1 MSNQISLRADGGR
14 PMDISKLDS
23 EKLYYSFVSGAQEV
37 IKNKNSLNEINVFP
51 VADGD
56 TGSNLSSTMHAIIL
70 EAKISGSV
78 KETMNSIADAALTG
92 ARGNSGIIIA
102 QYINGIFLSLMD
114 EETITIPSFA
124 ETVKN
129 AVPYAYQA
137 ISDPVEGTIITVIRE
152 WADAVYSH
160 KDLSANFS
168 ELFSK
173 SLIAANKSLE
183 ATTSRL
189 KVLQDS
195 KVVDSGAKGFVYFL
209 QGFATFL
216 RTGKVDLEVS
226 DEPEDLSFNEEL
238 IHSQGEIHHRY
249 CTEALLSG
257 DSIDL
262 EALKAELALYGDS
275 LIVAGNNHKARIHI
289 HANAPEQ
296 VFQVLSK
303 KGIIL
308 QQKADDMVRQ
318 NESAFDRKYDT
329 ALITDSIAD
338 IPQAMLDHYQVHM
351 LPLNLNFDNTSYL
364 DKVTMTPELFY
375 PLLEEA
381 IEYPKSSQ
389 PNPIVVEKYLE
400 TVLSH
405 YDKVIILTVAKEQS
419 GTNSVFQNAVSK
431 KLHQGKKIAVIDSK
445 RNSGAEGLL
454 VMKAAEMIAAETPF
468 DEIVGAIER
477 LRDRTNIFVSVNNLK
492 YMVRSGRLSKVSGM
506 AAMTINLKPVVSI
519 DAEGKGSIAEKAFSE
534 KGNEKKLFRL
544 LEKVNAQEE
553 ISRYAIVHAN
563 NPEKAEAYR
572 KRSVVLL
579 GKEPEYIMNIS
590 TIVGMSAGVG
600 TVAISYM
607 CEEEL

>member
-1 MSNQISLRADGGR
+1 
-14 PMDISKLDS
+14 MDISKLDS

-37 IKNKNSLNEINVFP
+37 IKNKNNLNEINVFP

-78 KETMNSIADAALTG
+78 KETMSSIADAALTG

-114 EETITIPSFA
+114 EEMITIPSFA
-124 ETVKN
+124 ETVKK

-152 WADAVYSH
+152 WAAAVYSH
-160 KDLSANFS
+160 RDLSATFS

-173 SLIAANKSLE
+173 SLVTANKSLE

-195 KVVDSGAKGFVYFL
+195 RVVDSGAKGFVYFL

-216 RTGKVDLEVS
+216 RTGKVDLEVN
-226 DEPEDLSFNEEL
+226 DEPVDLAFNEEL

-257 DSIDL
+257 DAIDL

-275 LIVAGNNHKARIHI
+275 LIVAGNDHKARIHI

-296 VFQVLSK
+296 VFQVLRK
-303 KGIIL
+303 KGVIL

-318 NESAFDRKYDT
+318 NESAFDRKYAT

-338 IPQAMLDHYQVHM
+338 IPQTMLDRYQVHM

-389 PNPIVVEKYLE
+389 PNPSVVEKYLE

-405 YDKVIILTVAKEQS
+405 YDEVIILTVAKEQS

-431 KLHQGKKIAVIDSK
+431 KLHEGKKIAVIDSK

-454 VMKAAEMIAAETPF
+454 VMKAAEMIAAEVPF
-468 DEIVGAIER
+468 DEIVAMIER

-506 AAMTINLKPVVSI
+506 AAMSINLKPVVSI
-519 DAEGKGSIAEKAFSE
+519 DAKGKGSIAEKAFSE

-544 LEKVNAQEE
+544 LEKVNEQQKV
-553 ISRYAIVHAN
+553 SRYAIVHAN

-572 KRSVVLL
+572 KRSVALF

-607 CEEEL
+607 CEEES

>member
-1 MSNQISLRADGGR
+1 
-14 PMDISKLDS
+14 MDISKLDS
-23 EKLYYSFVSGAQEV
+23 ENLYYSFVSGAQEV

-70 EAKISGSV
+70 DARISGSV

-137 ISDPVEGTIITVIRE
+137 ISNPVEGTIITVIRE

-173 SLIAANKSLE
+173 SMITANKSLE

-226 DEPEDLSFNEEL
+226 DEPEDLAFNEEL
-238 IHSQGEIHHRY
+238 IHSQGEIRHRY
-249 CTEALLSG
+249 CTEALLSAA
-257 DSIDL
+257 SIDL
-262 EALKAELALYGDS
+262 EALRAELALYGDS

-296 VFQVLSK
+296 VFQVLRK

-338 IPQAMLDHYQVHM
+338 LPQEMLDRYQVHM

-389 PNPIVVEKYLE
+389 PNPIVVEKYLD

-431 KLHQGKKIAVIDSK
+431 KLHEGKKIAVIDSK

-492 YMVRSGRLSKVSGM
+492 YMVRSGRLSKVSGL

-544 LEKVNAQEE
+544 LEKVNAQEQ

-572 KRSVVLL
+572 KRSVALL

-607 CEEEL
+607 CEEES

>member
-1 MSNQISLRADGGR
+1 
-14 PMDISKLDS
+14 MDISKLDS

-137 ISDPVEGTIITVIRE
+137 ISNPVEGTIITVIRE

-173 SLIAANKSLE
+173 SMITANKSLE

-195 KVVDSGAKGFVYFL
+195 RVVDSGAKGFVYFL

-226 DEPEDLSFNEEL
+226 NQPEDLSFNEEL
-238 IHSQGEIHHRY
+238 IHSQGEIQHRY
-249 CTEALLSG
+249 CTEALLSA

-296 VFQVLSK
+296 VFQVLRK

-308 QQKADDMVRQ
+308 QQKADDMIRQ
-318 NESAFDRKYDT
+318 NESAFDRKYDI

-338 IPQAMLDHYQVHM
+338 VPQTILDRYQVHM

-364 DKVTMTPELFY
+364 DKVTMTPEIFY
-375 PLLEEA
+375 PLLEVA
-381 IEYPKSSQ
+381 VEYPKSSQ

-405 YDKVIILTVAKEQS
+405 YDQVIIVTVAKEQS
-419 GTNSVFQNAVSK
+419 GTNSVFRNAVAK
-431 KLHQGKKIAVIDSK
+431 KLQDGKKIAVIDSK

-477 LRDRTNIFVSVNNLK
+477 LRERTNIFVSVNNLK
-492 YMVRSGRLSKVSGM
+492 YMVRSGRLSKISGM
-506 AAMTINLKPVVSI
+506 AAMSINLKPVVSI

-544 LEKVNAQEE
+544 LEKVNTQNKV
-553 ISRYAIVHAN
+553 SRYAIVHAN

-572 KRSVVLL
+572 KRSVTLL

-607 CEEEL
+607 CEEES

>member
-1 MSNQISLRADGGR
+1 
-14 PMDISKLDS
+14 LDS

-102 QYINGIFLSLMD
+102 QYINGIFLSLLD

-257 DSIDL
+257 DAIDL

-296 VFQVLSK
+296 VFQVLRK

-375 PLLEEA
+375 PLLEET

-492 YMVRSGRLSKVSGM
+492 YMVRSGRLSKVSGI
-506 AAMTINLKPVVSI
+506 AAMSINLKPVVSI

-544 LEKVNAQEE
+544 LEKVNAQEK

-572 KRSVVLL
+572 KRSVALL

-607 CEEEL
+607 CEEES

>member
-1 MSNQISLRADGGR
+1 
-14 PMDISKLDS
+14 MDISKLDS

-534 KGNEKKLFRL
+534 KGNVKKLFRL

>member
-1 MSNQISLRADGGR
+1 
-14 PMDISKLDS
+14 MDISKLDS

-152 WADAVYSH
+152 RADAVYSH
-160 KDLSANFS
+160 KDHSAIFY

-173 SLIAANKSLE
+173 SLTASNKSLE

-195 KVVDSGAKGFVYFL
+195 RVVDSGAKGFVYFL

-226 DEPEDLSFNEEL
+226 DEPVDLAFNEEL

-257 DSIDL
+257 DAIDL

-275 LIVAGNNHKARIHI
+275 LIVAGNDHKARIHI

-296 VFQVLSK
+296 VFQVLRK
-303 KGIIL
+303 KGVIL

-318 NESAFDRKYDT
+318 NESAFDRKYAT

-338 IPQAMLDHYQVHM
+338 IPQTMLDRYQVHM

-492 YMVRSGRLSKVSGM
+492 YMVRSVRLSKVSGM

-544 LEKVNAQEE
+544 LEKVNAQEK

>member
-1 MSNQISLRADGGR
+1 
-14 PMDISKLDS
+14 MDISKLDS

-37 IKNKNSLNEINVFP
+37 IKNKNNLNEINVFP

-78 KETMNSIADAALTG
+78 KETMSSIADAALTG

-114 EETITIPSFA
+114 EEMITIPSFA
-124 ETVKN
+124 ETVNK

-160 KDLSANFS
+160 RDLSATFS

-173 SLIAANKSLE
+173 SLVTANKSLE

-195 KVVDSGAKGFVYFL
+195 RVVDSGAKGFVYFL

-226 DEPEDLSFNEEL
+226 DEPVDLAFNEEL

-257 DSIDL
+257 DAIDL

-275 LIVAGNNHKARIHI
+275 LIVAGNDHKARIHI

-296 VFQVLSK
+296 VFQVLRK
-303 KGIIL
+303 KGVIL

-318 NESAFDRKYDT
+318 NESAFDRKYAT

-338 IPQAMLDHYQVHM
+338 IPQTMLDRYQVHM

-544 LEKVNAQEE
+544 LEKVNAQEK

>member
-1 MSNQISLRADGGR
+1 
-14 PMDISKLDS
+14 MDISKLDS

-114 EETITIPSFA
+114 EEMITIPSFA

-173 SLIAANKSLE
+173 SLITANKSLE

-216 RTGKVDLEVS
+216 RTGKVDLEVN

-257 DSIDL
+257 DAIDL
-262 EALKAELALYGDS
+262 GALKAELALYGDS

-296 VFQVLSK
+296 VFQVLRK

-431 KLHQGKKIAVIDSK
+431 KLHEGKKIAVIDSK

-506 AAMTINLKPVVSI
+506 AAMSINLKPVVSI

-544 LEKVNAQEE
+544 LEKVNAQEK

-572 KRSVVLL
+572 KRSVALL

>member
-1 MSNQISLRADGGR
+1 MNKVLDVDGGR
-14 PMDISKLDS
+14 TMNSSTLDS
-23 EKLYYSFVSGAQEV
+23 ERLYNSFLSGAHEV

-56 TGSNLSSTMHAIIL
+56 TGSNLSSTMHAIIMD
-70 EAKISGSV
+70 AKISGSV

-114 EETITIPSFA
+114 DEMITISSFA

-137 ISDPVEGTIITVIRE
+137 ISNPVEGTIITVIRE

-160 KDLSANFS
+160 KDLSATFS

-173 SLIAANKSLE
+173 SLITANKSLK

-216 RTGKVDLEVS
+216 HTGKLDLKVS
-226 DEPEDLSFNEEL
+226 EEQEDLSFNEEL
-238 IHSQGEIHHRY
+238 IHGQGEIRHRY
-249 CTEALLSG
+249 CTEALLSA

-262 EALKAELALYGDS
+262 EALRSELALYGDS

-296 VFQVLSK
+296 VFQVLRK

-308 QQKADDMVRQ
+308 QQKADDMIRQ
-318 NESAFDRKYDT
+318 NESAFDRKYAIT
-329 ALITDSIAD
+329 LITDSIAD
-338 IPQAMLDHYQVHM
+338 VPQEILDRYQVHM

-375 PLLEEA
+375 PLLEVA
-381 IEYPKSSQ
+381 VEYPKSSQ
-389 PNPIVVEKYLE
+389 PNPIIVEKYLE
-400 TVLSH
+400 TVLAH
-405 YDKVIILTVAKEQS
+405 YDQVIVVTVAKEQS
-419 GTNSVFQNAVSK
+419 GTNSVFRNAVSK
-431 KLHQGKKIAVIDSK
+431 KLREGKKIAVIDSK
-445 RNSGAEGLL
+445 RNSGAQGLL
-454 VMKAAEMIAAETPF
+454 VMKAAEMIAAGTPF
-468 DEIVGAIER
+468 DEIVSAIEK

-506 AAMTINLKPVVSI
+506 AAMSINLKPVVSI

-544 LEKVNAQEE
+544 LGKINTQEKVT
-553 ISRYAIVHAN
+553 RYAIVHAN
-563 NPEKAEAYR
+563 NPEKAEVYR
-572 KRSVVLL
+572 KRSVALL

>member
-1 MSNQISLRADGGR
+1 MNIST
-14 PMDISKLDS
+14 LDS
-23 EKLYYSFVSGAQEV
+23 ERLYNSFVSGAQEV
-37 IKNKNSLNEINVFP
+37 IQNKNSLNEINVFP

-70 EAKISGSV
+70 DAKISGTV
-78 KETMNSIADAALTG
+78 KETMSSIADAALTG

-102 QYINGIFLSLMD
+102 QYINGIFLSLVD
-114 EETITIPSFA
+114 EEAITVPSFA

-137 ISDPVEGTIITVIRE
+137 IADPVEGTIITVIRE
-152 WADAVYSH
+152 WAEAVYSH
-160 KDLSANFS
+160 KDFSDNFA

-173 SLIAANKSLE
+173 SLVAANKSLE

-209 QGFATFL
+209 QGFAKFL
-216 RTGKVDLEVS
+216 RTGTVDQAISKEP
-226 DEPEDLSFNEEL
+226 DELSFNEEL
-238 IHSQGEIHHRY
+238 IHGQSEIRHRY

-257 DSIDL
+257 TGIDL
-262 EALKAELALYGDS
+262 AALREELELYGDS
-275 LIVAGNNHKARIHI
+275 LIVAGNDRKARIHI

-296 VFQVLSK
+296 VFQVLRK

-318 NESAFDRKYDT
+318 NESAFDRKFDI

-338 IPQAMLDHYQVHM
+338 VPQEILDRYQVHM
-351 LPLNLNFDNTSYL
+351 MPLNLNFDNTSYL
-364 DKVTMTPELFY
+364 DKVTMTPDLFY
-375 PLLEEA
+375 PMLEEA
-381 IEYPKSSQ
+381 VDYPKSSQ
-389 PNPIVVEKYLE
+389 PNPVVVEKYLE

-405 YDKVIILTVAKEQS
+405 YDKIIVVTVAKEQS
-419 GTNSVFQNAVSK
+419 GTNSVFQNAAAK
-431 KLHQGKKIAVIDSK
+431 KEHEGKRIAVIDSK

-454 VMKAAEMIAAETPF
+454 VMKAAEMIAAGTPF
-468 DEIVGAIER
+468 DAIVGAIER

-492 YMVRSGRLSKVSGM
+492 YMVRSGRLGKVSGL

-519 DAEGKGSIAEKAFSE
+519 DAAGKGSIAEKAFSE
-534 KGNEKKLFRL
+534 KGNGKKLFRL
-544 LEKVNAQEE
+544 LEKVNAQEKV
-553 ISRYAIVHAN
+553 SRYAIVHAN
-563 NPEKAEAYR
+563 NPGKAETYR
-572 KRSVVLL
+572 ARCTALL

-600 TVAISYM
+600 TVAVAYM
-607 CEEEL
+607 CEEES

>member
-1 MSNQISLRADGGR
+1 
-14 PMDISKLDS
+14 MDISKLDS

-37 IKNKNSLNEINVFP
+37 IKNKNNLNEINVFP

-78 KETMNSIADAALTG
+78 KETMSSIADAALTG

-114 EETITIPSFA
+114 EEMITIPSFA
-124 ETVKN
+124 ETVKK

-160 KDLSANFS
+160 RDLSATFS

-173 SLIAANKSLE
+173 SLVTANKSLE

-195 KVVDSGAKGFVYFL
+195 RVVDSGAKGFVYFL

-226 DEPEDLSFNEEL
+226 DEPVDLAFNEEL

-257 DSIDL
+257 DAIDL

-275 LIVAGNNHKARIHI
+275 LIVAGNDHKARIHI

-296 VFQVLSK
+296 VFQVLRK
-303 KGIIL
+303 KGVIL

-318 NESAFDRKYDT
+318 NESAFDRKYAT

-338 IPQAMLDHYQVHM
+338 IPQTMLDRYQVHM

-431 KLHQGKKIAVIDSK
+431 KLHEGKKIAVIDSK

-468 DEIVGAIER
+468 DDVVSTIER

-506 AAMTINLKPVVSI
+506 AAMSINLKPVVSI
-519 DAEGKGSIAEKAFSE
+519 DAKGKGSIAEKAFSE

-544 LEKVNAQEE
+544 LEKVNEQQKV
-553 ISRYAIVHAN
+553 SRYAIVHAN

-572 KRSVVLL
+572 KRSVALF

-607 CEEEL
+607 CEEES

>member
-1 MSNQISLRADGGR
+1 
-14 PMDISKLDS
+14 MDISKLDS

-137 ISDPVEGTIITVIRE
+137 ISNPVEGTIITVIRE

-173 SLIAANKSLE
+173 SLVTANKSLE

-195 KVVDSGAKGFVYFL
+195 RVVDSGAKGFVYFL

-226 DEPEDLSFNEEL
+226 DEPVDLAFNEEL

-296 VFQVLSK
+296 VFQVLRK

-544 LEKVNAQEE
+544 LEKVNAQEK

>member
-1 MSNQISLRADGGR
+1 MNKVLDVDGGR
-14 PMDISKLDS
+14 TMNISTLDS
-23 EKLYYSFVSGAQEV
+23 ERLYNSFLSGAHEV

-56 TGSNLSSTMHAIIL
+56 TGSNLSSTMHAIIMD
-70 EAKISGSV
+70 AKISGSV

-114 EETITIPSFA
+114 DEMITISSFA

-137 ISDPVEGTIITVIRE
+137 ISNPVEGTIITVIRE

-160 KDLSANFS
+160 KDISVTFS

-173 SLIAANKSLE
+173 SLITANKSLE

-216 RTGKVDLEVS
+216 HTGKLDLKVS
-226 DEPEDLSFNEEL
+226 EEQEDLSFNEEL
-238 IHSQGEIHHRY
+238 IHGQGEIRHRY
-249 CTEALLSG
+249 CTEALLSA

-262 EALKAELALYGDS
+262 EALRSELALYGDS

-296 VFQVLSK
+296 VFQVLRK

-308 QQKADDMVRQ
+308 QQKADDRIRQ
-318 NESAFDRKYDT
+318 NESAFDRKDAI
-329 ALITDSIAD
+329 ALIPDSLAD
-338 IPQAMLDHYQVHM
+338 VPQEILDRYQVHM

-375 PLLEEA
+375 PLLEVA
-381 IEYPKSSQ
+381 VEYPKSSQ
-389 PNPIVVEKYLE
+389 PNPIIVEKYLE
-400 TVLSH
+400 TVLAH
-405 YDKVIILTVAKEQS
+405 YDQVIVVTVAKEQS
-419 GTNSVFQNAVSK
+419 GTNSVFRNAVSK
-431 KLHQGKKIAVIDSK
+431 KLREGKKIAVIDSK
-445 RNSGAEGLL
+445 RNSGAQGLL
-454 VMKAAEMIAAETPF
+454 VMKAAEMIAAGTPF
-468 DEIVGAIER
+468 DEIVSAIEK

-506 AAMTINLKPVVSI
+506 AAMSINLKPVVSI

-544 LEKVNAQEE
+544 LGKINTQEKVT
-553 ISRYAIVHAN
+553 RYAIVHAN
-563 NPEKAEAYR
+563 NPEKAEVYR
-572 KRSVVLL
+572 KRSVALL

>member
-1 MSNQISLRADGGR
+1 MNIST
-14 PMDISKLDS
+14 LDS
-23 EKLYYSFVSGAQEV
+23 ERLYNSFLSGAQEV

-56 TGSNLSSTMHAIIL
+56 TGSNLSSTMHAIIMD
-70 EAKISGSV
+70 AKISGSV

-114 EETITIPSFA
+114 DEMITISSFA

-137 ISDPVEGTIITVIRE
+137 ISNPVEGTIITVIRE

-160 KDLSANFS
+160 KDLSATFS

-173 SLIAANKSLE
+173 SLITANKSLE

-216 RTGKVDLEVS
+216 HTGKLDLKVS
-226 DEPEDLSFNEEL
+226 EEQEDLSFNEEL
-238 IHSQGEIHHRY
+238 IHGQGEIRHRY
-249 CTEALLSG
+249 CTEALLSA

-262 EALKAELALYGDS
+262 EALRSELALYGDS

-296 VFQVLSK
+296 VFQVLRK

-308 QQKADDMVRQ
+308 QQKADDMIRQ
-318 NESAFDRKYDT
+318 NESAFDRKYDI

-338 IPQAMLDHYQVHM
+338 VPQEILDRYQVHM

-375 PLLEEA
+375 PLLEVA
-381 IEYPKSSQ
+381 VEYPKSSQ
-389 PNPIVVEKYLE
+389 PNPIIVEKYLE
-400 TVLSH
+400 TVLAH
-405 YDKVIILTVAKEQS
+405 YDQVIVVTVAKEQS
-419 GTNSVFQNAVSK
+419 GTNSVFRNAVSK
-431 KLHQGKKIAVIDSK
+431 KLRDGKKIAVIDSK
-445 RNSGAEGLL
+445 RNSGAQGLL
-454 VMKAAEMIAAETPF
+454 VMKAAEMIAAGIPF
-468 DEIVGAIER
+468 DEIVSAIEK

-506 AAMTINLKPVVSI
+506 AAMSINLKPVVSI

-534 KGNEKKLFRL
+534 KGNEKKLFNL
-544 LEKVNAQEE
+544 LGKINTQEKVT
-553 ISRYAIVHAN
+553 RYAIVHAN
-563 NPEKAEAYR
+563 NPEKAEVYR
-572 KRSVVLL
+572 KRSVALL

-607 CEEEL
+607 CEEDL

>member
-1 MSNQISLRADGGR
+1 
-14 PMDISKLDS
+14 MDISKLDS

-70 EAKISGSV
+70 DAKISGSV
-78 KETMNSIADAALTG
+78 KQTMNSIADAALTG

-114 EETITIPSFA
+114 EEMITIPSFA

-173 SLIAANKSLE
+173 SLITANKSLE

-216 RTGKVDLEVS
+216 RTGKVDLEVN

-257 DSIDL
+257 DAIDL

-296 VFQVLSK
+296 VFQVLRK

-431 KLHQGKKIAVIDSK
+431 KLHAGKKIAVIDSK

-468 DEIVGAIER
+468 DEIIGAIER

-492 YMVRSGRLSKVSGM
+492 YMVRSGRLSKVSGI
-506 AAMTINLKPVVSI
+506 AAMSINLKPVVSI

-544 LEKVNAQEE
+544 LEKVNAQEK

-572 KRSVVLL
+572 KRSVALL

-607 CEEEL
+607 CEEES

>member
-1 MSNQISLRADGGR
+1 
-14 PMDISKLDS
+14 MDISKLDS

-37 IKNKNSLNEINVFP
+37 IKNKNNLNEINVFP

-78 KETMNSIADAALTG
+78 KETMSSIADAALTG

-114 EETITIPSFA
+114 EEMITIPSFA
-124 ETVKN
+124 ETVKK

-160 KDLSANFS
+160 RDLSATFS

-173 SLIAANKSLE
+173 SLVTANKSLE

-195 KVVDSGAKGFVYFL
+195 RVVDSGAKGFVYFL

-226 DEPEDLSFNEEL
+226 DEPVDLAFNEEL

-257 DSIDL
+257 DAIDL

-275 LIVAGNNHKARIHI
+275 LIVAGNDHKARIHI

-296 VFQVLSK
+296 VFQVLRK
-303 KGIIL
+303 KGVIL

-318 NESAFDRKYDT
+318 NESAFDRKYAT

-338 IPQAMLDHYQVHM
+338 IPQTMLDRYQVHM

-534 KGNEKKLFRL
+534 KGNVKKLFRL
-544 LEKVNAQEE
+544 LEKVNAQEK

>member
-1 MSNQISLRADGGR
+1 
-14 PMDISKLDS
+14 MDISKLDS

-303 KGIIL
+303 IGIIL

-544 LEKVNAQEE
+544 LEKVNAQEK

>member
-1 MSNQISLRADGGR
+1 
-14 PMDISKLDS
+14 MDISKLDS

-37 IKNKNSLNEINVFP
+37 IKNKNNLNEINVFP

-78 KETMNSIADAALTG
+78 KETMSSIADAALTG

-114 EETITIPSFA
+114 EEMITIPSFA
-124 ETVKN
+124 ETVKK

-152 WADAVYSH
+152 WAGAVYSH
-160 KDLSANFS
+160 RDLSATFS

-173 SLIAANKSLE
+173 SLVTANKSLE

-195 KVVDSGAKGFVYFL
+195 RVVDSGAKGFVYFL

-226 DEPEDLSFNEEL
+226 DEPVDLAFNEEL

-257 DSIDL
+257 DAIDL

-275 LIVAGNNHKARIHI
+275 LIVAGNDHKARIHI

-296 VFQVLSK
+296 VFQVLRK
-303 KGIIL
+303 KGVIL

-318 NESAFDRKYDT
+318 NESAFDRKYAT

-338 IPQAMLDHYQVHM
+338 IPQTMLDRYQVHM

-544 LEKVNAQEE
+544 LEKVNAQEK

>member
-1 MSNQISLRADGGR
+1 
-14 PMDISKLDS
+14 MDISKLDS

-375 PLLEEA
+375 PLLEET

-544 LEKVNAQEE
+544 LEKVNAQEK

>member
-1 MSNQISLRADGGR
+1 
-14 PMDISKLDS
+14 MDISKLDS

-37 IKNKNSLNEINVFP
+37 IKNKNNLNEINVFP

-78 KETMNSIADAALTG
+78 KETMSSIADAALTG

-114 EETITIPSFA
+114 EEMITIPSFA
-124 ETVKN
+124 ETVKK

-160 KDLSANFS
+160 RDLSATFS

-173 SLIAANKSLE
+173 SLVTANKSLE

-195 KVVDSGAKGFVYFL
+195 RVVDSGAKGFVYFL

-226 DEPEDLSFNEEL
+226 DEPVDLAFNEEL

-257 DSIDL
+257 DAIDL

-275 LIVAGNNHKARIHI
+275 LIVAGNDHKARIHI

-296 VFQVLSK
+296 VFQVLRK
-303 KGIIL
+303 KGVIL

-318 NESAFDRKYDT
+318 NESAFDRKYAT

-338 IPQAMLDHYQVHM
+338 IPQTMLDRYQVHM

-534 KGNEKKLFRL
+534 KGHEKKLFRL
-544 LEKVNAQEE
+544 LEKVNAQEK

>member
-1 MSNQISLRADGGR
+1 
-14 PMDISKLDS
+14 MDISKLDS

-37 IKNKNSLNEINVFP
+37 IKNKNNLNEINVFP

-56 TGSNLSSTMHAIIL
+56 TGSNLSSTMHASIL
-70 EAKISGSV
+70 EAKMSGSV
-78 KETMNSIADAALTG
+78 KETMSSIADAALTG

-114 EETITIPSFA
+114 EEMITIPSFA
-124 ETVKN
+124 ETVKK

-160 KDLSANFS
+160 RDLSATFS

-173 SLIAANKSLE
+173 SLVTANKSLE

-195 KVVDSGAKGFVYFL
+195 RVVDSGAKGFVYFL

-226 DEPEDLSFNEEL
+226 DEPVDLAFNEEL

-257 DSIDL
+257 DAIDL

-296 VFQVLSK
+296 VFQVLRK

-544 LEKVNAQEE
+544 LEKVNAQEK

>member
-1 MSNQISLRADGGR
+1 
-14 PMDISKLDS
+14 MDISKLDS

-534 KGNEKKLFRL
+534 KGNVKKLFRL
-544 LEKVNAQEE
+544 LEKVNAQEK

>member
-1 MSNQISLRADGGR
+1 
-14 PMDISKLDS
+14 MDISKLDS

-114 EETITIPSFA
+114 EEMITIPSFA
-124 ETVKN
+124 ETVKK

-160 KDLSANFS
+160 KDLSATFS

-173 SLIAANKSLE
+173 SLITANKSLE

-257 DSIDL
+257 DAIDL

-296 VFQVLSK
+296 VFQVLRK

-431 KLHQGKKIAVIDSK
+431 KLHEGKKIAVIDSK

-506 AAMTINLKPVVSI
+506 AAMSINLKPVVSI
-519 DAEGKGSIAEKAFSE
+519 DAKGKGSIAEKAFSE

-544 LEKVNAQEE
+544 LEKVNAQEK

-572 KRSVVLL
+572 KRSVALL

-607 CEEEL
+607 CEEES

>member
-1 MSNQISLRADGGR
+1 M
-14 PMDISKLDS
+14 
-23 EKLYYSFVSGAQEV
+23 
-37 IKNKNSLNEINVFP
+37 
-51 VADGD
+51 
-56 TGSNLSSTMHAIIL
+56 
-70 EAKISGSV
+70 
-78 KETMNSIADAALTG
+78 
-92 ARGNSGIIIA
+92 
-102 QYINGIFLSLMD
+102 
-114 EETITIPSFA
+114 IT
-124 ETVKN
+124 
-129 AVPYAYQA
+129 
-137 ISDPVEGTIITVIRE
+137 
-152 WADAVYSH
+152 
-160 KDLSANFS
+160 
-168 ELFSK
+168 
-173 SLIAANKSLE
+173 ANKSLE

-226 DEPEDLSFNEEL
+226 DETEDLSFNEEL
-238 IHSQGEIHHRY
+238 IHSQGEIRHRY
-249 CTEALLSG
+249 CTEALLSAA
-257 DSIDL
+257 SIDL
-262 EALKAELALYGDS
+262 EVLRAELALYGDS

-296 VFQVLSK
+296 VFQVLRK

-318 NESAFDRKYDT
+318 NESAFDRKYGT

-338 IPQAMLDHYQVHM
+338 LPQEMLDRYQVHM

-389 PNPIVVEKYLE
+389 PNPIVVEKYLD

-431 KLHQGKKIAVIDSK
+431 KLHEGKKIAVIDSK

-468 DEIVGAIER
+468 DEIVGAIEH

-492 YMVRSGRLSKVSGM
+492 YMVRSGRLSKVSGL

-544 LEKVNAQEE
+544 LEKVNEQEK

-572 KRSVVLL
+572 KRSVALL

-607 CEEEL
+607 CEEES

>member
-1 MSNQISLRADGGR
+1 
-14 PMDISKLDS
+14 MDISKLDS

-70 EAKISGSV
+70 EAKISGTV

-137 ISDPVEGTIITVIRE
+137 ISNPVEGTIITVIRE

-160 KDLSANFS
+160 KDLSATFA

-173 SLIAANKSLE
+173 SLLAANKSLE

-216 RTGKVDLEVS
+216 RTGKVDLETDDS
-226 DEPEDLSFNEEL
+226 EALSFNEEL
-238 IHSQGEIHHRY
+238 IHSQGEIRHRY

-257 DSIDL
+257 EGLDL

-275 LIVAGNNHKARIHI
+275 LIVAGNNRKARIHI

-296 VFQVLSK
+296 VFQVLRK
-303 KGIIL
+303 KGTIL

-318 NESAFDRKYDT
+318 NESAFDRKYT
-329 ALITDSIAD
+329 IALITDSIAD
-338 IPQAMLDHYQVHM
+338 IPQAMLDCYQVHM

-375 PLLEEA
+375 PLLEA
-381 IEYPKSSQ
+381 AVEYPKSSQ

-419 GTNSVFQNAVSK
+419 GTNSVFQNAVAK
-431 KLHQGKKIAVIDSK
+431 KLQEGKKIAVIDSK

-468 DEIVGAIER
+468 DEIVATIER

-492 YMVRSGRLSKVSGM
+492 YMVRSGRLSKVSGW
-506 AAMTINLKPVVSI
+506 AAMSVNLKPVVSI
-519 DAEGKGSIAEKAFSE
+519 DAQGKGSIAEKAFSE
-534 KGNEKKLFRL
+534 KGNGKKLFRL
-544 LEKVNAQEE
+544 LEKVNAQDKV
-553 ISRYAIVHAN
+553 SRYAIVHAN

-572 KRSVVLL
+572 QRSVALL
-579 GKEPEYIMNIS
+579 GREPEYIMNIS

-600 TVAISYM
+600 TVAVAYM
-607 CEEEL
+607 CEEE

>member
-1 MSNQISLRADGGR
+1 
-14 PMDISKLDS
+14 MDISKLDS

-37 IKNKNSLNEINVFP
+37 IKNKNNLNEINVFP

-78 KETMNSIADAALTG
+78 KETMSSIADAALTG

-114 EETITIPSFA
+114 EEMITIPSFA
-124 ETVKN
+124 ETVKK

-160 KDLSANFS
+160 RDLSATFS

-173 SLIAANKSLE
+173 SLVTANKSLE

-195 KVVDSGAKGFVYFL
+195 RVVDSGAKGFVYFL

-226 DEPEDLSFNEEL
+226 DEPVDLAFNEEL

-257 DSIDL
+257 DAIDL

-275 LIVAGNNHKARIHI
+275 LIVAGNDHKARIHI

-318 NESAFDRKYDT
+318 NESAFDRKYAT

-338 IPQAMLDHYQVHM
+338 IPQTMLDRYQVHM

-544 LEKVNAQEE
+544 LEKVNAQEK

>member
-1 MSNQISLRADGGR
+1 
-14 PMDISKLDS
+14 MDISKLDS

-70 EAKISGSV
+70 EAKISGTV

-137 ISDPVEGTIITVIRE
+137 ISNPVEGTIITVIRE
-152 WADAVYSH
+152 WADAVYTH
-160 KDLSANFS
+160 KDLSATFA

-173 SLIAANKSLE
+173 SLLAANKSLE

-216 RTGKVDLEVS
+216 RTGKVDLESS
-226 DEPEDLSFNEEL
+226 DESEALSFNEEL
-238 IHSQGEIHHRY
+238 IHSQGEIRQRY

-257 DSIDL
+257 DGLDL

-275 LIVAGNNHKARIHI
+275 LIVAGNNRKARIHI

-296 VFQVLSK
+296 VFQVLRK
-303 KGIIL
+303 KGTIL

-318 NESAFDRKYDT
+318 NESAFDRKYAI

-338 IPQAMLDHYQVHM
+338 IPQAMLDRYQVHM

-375 PLLEEA
+375 PLLDTA
-381 IEYPKSSQ
+381 VEYPKSSQ

-419 GTNSVFQNAVSK
+419 GTNSVFQNAVAK
-431 KLHQGKKIAVIDSK
+431 KLHEGKKIAVIDSK

-468 DEIVGAIER
+468 DEIVAAIER

-492 YMVRSGRLSKVSGM
+492 YMVRSGRLSKVSGW
-506 AAMTINLKPVVSI
+506 AAMSVNLKPVVSI
-519 DAEGKGSIAEKAFSE
+519 DAQGKGSIAEKAFSE
-534 KGNEKKLFRL
+534 KGNGKKLFRL
-544 LEKVNAQEE
+544 LEKVNAQDTV
-553 ISRYAIVHAN
+553 SRYAIVHAN
-563 NPEKAEAYR
+563 NPEKAESYR
-572 KRSVVLL
+572 QRSVALL

-600 TVAISYM
+600 TVAVAYM
-607 CEEEL
+607 CEEE

>member
-1 MSNQISLRADGGR
+1 
-14 PMDISKLDS
+14 MDISKLDS

-70 EAKISGSV
+70 EAKISGTV

-137 ISDPVEGTIITVIRE
+137 ISNPVEGTIITVIRE

-160 KDLSANFS
+160 KDLSATFA

-173 SLIAANKSLE
+173 SLLAANKSLE

-216 RTGKVDLEVS
+216 RTGKVDLETVDDS
-226 DEPEDLSFNEEL
+226 EALSFNEEL
-238 IHSQGEIHHRY
+238 IHSQGEILHRY

-257 DSIDL
+257 EGLDL

-275 LIVAGNNHKARIHI
+275 LIVAGNNRKARIHI

-296 VFQVLSK
+296 VFQVLRK
-303 KGIIL
+303 KGTIL

-318 NESAFDRKYDT
+318 NESAFDRKYT
-329 ALITDSIAD
+329 IALITDSIAD
-338 IPQAMLDHYQVHM
+338 IPQAMLDCYQVHM

-375 PLLEEA
+375 PLLEA
-381 IEYPKSSQ
+381 AVEYPKSSQ

-419 GTNSVFQNAVSK
+419 GTNSVFQNAVAK
-431 KLHQGKKIAVIDSK
+431 KLQEGKKIAVIDSK

-468 DEIVGAIER
+468 DEIVATIER

-492 YMVRSGRLSKVSGM
+492 YMVRSGRLSKVSGW
-506 AAMTINLKPVVSI
+506 AAMSVNLKPVVSI
-519 DAEGKGSIAEKAFSE
+519 DAQGKGSIAEKAFSE
-534 KGNEKKLFRL
+534 KGNGKKLFRL
-544 LEKVNAQEE
+544 LEKVNAQDKV
-553 ISRYAIVHAN
+553 SRYAIVHAN

-572 KRSVVLL
+572 QRSVALL
-579 GKEPEYIMNIS
+579 GREPEYIMNIS

-600 TVAISYM
+600 TVAVAYM
-607 CEEEL
+607 CEEE

>member
-1 MSNQISLRADGGR
+1 MNIST
-14 PMDISKLDS
+14 LDS
-23 EKLYYSFVSGAQEV
+23 ERLYNSFLSGAHEV

-56 TGSNLSSTMHAIIL
+56 TGSNLSSTMHAIIMD
-70 EAKISGSV
+70 AKISGSV

-114 EETITIPSFA
+114 DEMITISSFA

-137 ISDPVEGTIITVIRE
+137 ISNPVEGTIITVIRE

-160 KDLSANFS
+160 KDLSATFS

-173 SLIAANKSLE
+173 SLITANKSLK

-216 RTGKVDLEVS
+216 HTGKLDLKVS
-226 DEPEDLSFNEEL
+226 EEQEDLSFNEEL
-238 IHSQGEIHHRY
+238 IHGQGEIRHRY
-249 CTEALLSG
+249 CTEALLSA

-262 EALKAELALYGDS
+262 EALRSELALYGDS

-296 VFQVLSK
+296 VFQVLRK

-308 QQKADDMVRQ
+308 QQKADDMIRQ
-318 NESAFDRKYDT
+318 NESAFDRKYAIT
-329 ALITDSIAD
+329 LITDSIAD
-338 IPQAMLDHYQVHM
+338 VPQEILDRYQVHM

-375 PLLEEA
+375 PLLEVA
-381 IEYPKSSQ
+381 VEYPKSSQ
-389 PNPIVVEKYLE
+389 PNPIIVEKYLE
-400 TVLSH
+400 TVLAH
-405 YDKVIILTVAKEQS
+405 YDQVIVVTVAKEQS
-419 GTNSVFQNAVSK
+419 GTNSVFRNAVSK
-431 KLHQGKKIAVIDSK
+431 KLREGKKIAVIDSK
-445 RNSGAEGLL
+445 RNSGAQGLL
-454 VMKAAEMIAAETPF
+454 VMKAAEMIAAGTPF
-468 DEIVGAIER
+468 DEIVSAIEK

-506 AAMTINLKPVVSI
+506 AAMSINLKPVVSI

-544 LEKVNAQEE
+544 LGKINTQEKVT
-553 ISRYAIVHAN
+553 RYAIVHAN
-563 NPEKAEAYR
+563 NPEKAEVYR
-572 KRSVVLL
+572 KRSVALL

>member
-296 VFQVLSK
+296 VFQVLRK